1 MLTVDRP
8 LDLKNHAGQVLGAS
22 EWRTITQKEID
33 DFAEL
38 SGDDHWIHID
48 VERAK
53 SDMPGGRTIA
63 HGLYLLALVPALQ
76 REIYA
81 IRQRGKGLNYGYDR
95 VRFIL
100 PVPVES
106 RIRLKQTLVD
116 ATEHALGARLVF
128 DLEIEIEGTEK
139 PALVAQNIL
148 LIENP

>member
-48 VERAK
+48 VERSK

>member
-33 DFAEL
+33 DFAAL

-53 SDMPGGRTIA
+53 SDMPGGRTIV